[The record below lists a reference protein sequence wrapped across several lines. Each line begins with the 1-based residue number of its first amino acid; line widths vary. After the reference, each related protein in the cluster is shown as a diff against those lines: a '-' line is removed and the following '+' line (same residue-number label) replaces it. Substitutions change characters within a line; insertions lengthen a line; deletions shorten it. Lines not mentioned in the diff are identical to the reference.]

1 MKILFRT
8 CETIGRLQTL
18 KIGSN
23 FYKYEEGVVYQ
34 LIWSGCN
41 ERIERPS
48 CLYFK
53 EHSELWCFADRVS
66 QYNFLANDQLNAQI
80 LVL

>member
-1 MKILFRT
+1 MAVKWATFTCIGEQTKCSTKLLKGANMKILFRT

-34 LIWSGCN
+34 LI
-41 ERIERPS
+41 
-48 CLYFK
+48 
-53 EHSELWCFADRVS
+53 
-66 QYNFLANDQLNAQI
+66 
-80 LVL
+80 